1 MQHIKKTVFSLSLI
15 AASLFTHTAQART
28 ENTDVL
34 LIGGGIMS
42 ASLGTWLHELQPE
55 WKQTM
60 VERLDGVAEE
70 SSNGWNNAGTGHSA
84 NMELNY
90 TPQRED
96 GSIDITKA
104 IEINE
109 AFMISRQFWA
119 SQVQLGTLQQPRS
132 FINSTP
138 HMSFVWGDKN
148 VDYLTRR
155 YDALQK
161 SPLFQGMQFS
171 TDQQQIKKW
180 APLIIEGRDP
190 AQKVAATWTPLGT
203 DVNYGEITRQLVG
216 TLQKQPGF
224 TLELSTQVT
233 EFTRQDDNSWLVT
246 VENRTTGEKHSIH
259 AKYVFIGA
267 GGASLKLLQKTGI
280 PEAENYGGFP
290 VGGSFLV
297 TENPA
302 ITAQHTAKVYGQ
314 ASVGAP
320 PMSVPHLDTRYLDGK
335 KVVLFGPFA
344 TFSTKYLKNGS
355 LLDLFSATTTHNVMP
370 MAHVGV
376 DNFDLVKYL
385 IGQVMLSDEDRF
397 NALKEYFPE
406 AKQSD
411 WKLWQA
417 GQRVQIVKKD
427 ADKGGVLKLGTEIV
441 TDQQK
446 TIAALLGASP
456 GASTAAPI
464 MLNVIEK
471 LFPQQVKTPQWQAR
485 IKQVVPSYGQKL
497 NNDPALAQQVWDHT
511 AEVLMLTPPPRIQ
524 MAAPA
529 DTQAP
534 ASTTST
540 PNRDMAL

>member
-529 DTQAP
+529 NTQTP

>member
-1 MQHIKKTVFSLSLI
+1 MQHIKKTVFSVSLI

-96 GSIDITKA
+96 GSIDISKA

-155 YDALQK
+155 YAALQK

-246 VENRTTGEKHSIH
+246 VENRTSGEKHTIH

-355 LLDLFSATTTHNVMP
+355 LLDLFSATTTHNVIP

-385 IGQVMLSDEDRF
+385 VGQVMLSDEDRF

-497 NNDPALAQQVWDHT
+497 NSDPALAQQVWDHT

-524 MAAPA
+524 MSAPA
-529 DTQAP
+529 GTQAP

>member
-1 MQHIKKTVFSLSLI
+1 MQHIKKTVFSVSLI

-96 GSIDITKA
+96 GSIDISKA

-155 YDALQK
+155 YAALQK

-246 VENRTTGEKHSIH
+246 VENRTSGEKHTIH

-355 LLDLFSATTTHNVMP
+355 LLDLFSATTTHNVIP

-385 IGQVMLSDEDRF
+385 VGQVMLSDEDRF

-471 LFPQQVKTPQWQAR
+471 LFPQQVKSPQWQAR

-497 NNDPALAQQVWDHT
+497 NSDPALAQQVWDHT

-529 DTQAP
+529 GTQAP